1 MSVLT
6 FSFENSSVRTLGTPE
21 APLFV
26 ATDICKALSHSNP
39 RKAIAG
45 LVDPEDIVK
54 AEIPDSMGR
63 TQIVNCVTESGLYA
77 LIFGSKLESAK
88 RFKRWVTSEVL
99 PAIRRTGRYETDPS
113 ALITTTELYEIRK
126 AIKSRAK
133 NSSVHYQ
140 TVYNALYDYFKIAS
154 YKDLRH
160 DQMKA
165 ALALIETCTLKP
177 QLSAPTLA
185 EGSVILS
192 AQEAEALLT
201 FIYYVR
207 FLFADVFGKL
217 DGLLRIVD
225 SPLAG
230 SFWDAFHEVSWGR
243 ILEILAKHG
252 HDINDMPS
260 YQHWSSCQPKRK
272 AA

>member
-1 MSVLT
+1 MNALN
-6 FSFENSSVRTLGTPE
+6 FSFENLPITVLVKDDAPWFIAAQVAKAIHLTNPSVAMRTLRNCERSKVTIDGRETNIISESGMYTLILRSQDAIKEGTP
-21 APLFV
+21 AFRFRV
-26 ATDICKALSHSNP
+26 KVTD
-39 RKAIAG
+39 
-45 LVDPEDIVK
+45 
-54 AEIPDSMGR
+54 EI
-63 TQIVNCVTESGLYA
+63 
-77 LIFGSKLESAK
+77 
-88 RFKRWVTSEVL
+88 L
-99 PAIRRTGRYETDPS
+99 PAIRRTGRYESAQS
-113 ALITTTELYEIRK
+113 ALITTTEQYEIRK

-165 ALALIETCTLKP
+165 ALTLIETCTLKP
-177 QLSAPTLA
+177 QLPAPTLA

-252 HDINDMPS
+252 HDINDMPC